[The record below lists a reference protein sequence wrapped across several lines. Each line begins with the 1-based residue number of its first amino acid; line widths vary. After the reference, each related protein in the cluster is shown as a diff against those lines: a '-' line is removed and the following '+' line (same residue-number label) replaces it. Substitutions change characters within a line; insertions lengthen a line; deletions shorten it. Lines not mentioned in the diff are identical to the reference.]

1 MGGKSICK
9 FSHKTKERLSLKL
22 GILSQDIRLYSTSR
36 LYESAKNRGHDTE
49 VVSYLRC
56 YMNIA
61 KAKPRI
67 FFQGRQMNF
76 DVVIPRIAATWTFY
90 GAAVVRQFELMGALS
105 ANSSAS
111 ISRSRDKL
119 RALQLIGN
127 SGVEMPVTGYVHL
140 SRDIESVLKSVGQPP
155 YVIKLLE
162 GTQGRGVVLT
172 ETMEAAI
179 SAIETMKKIDANIL
193 IQEFV
198 SESRGEDI
206 RAIVVGDK
214 VVASMKRKAKPG
226 EFRSNVH
233 LGGTVENYDLNEQEE
248 ESAIKAAKVLGLSVA
263 GVDLIQSNRGP
274 LVLEVNSSPGLE
286 GIEKASGVD
295 VADKIIEYLE
305 DEHTNRDKSKP
316 IDI

>member
-1 MGGKSICK
+1 M
-9 FSHKTKERLSLKL
+9 KL

-67 FFQGRQMNF
+67 SFQGRQMNF

-127 SGVEMPVTGYVHL
+127 SGVEMPITGYVHL

-193 IQEFV
+193 IQEFI

-233 LGGTVENYDLNEQEE
+233 LGGSVENYDLNEQEK

-286 GIEKASGVD
+286 GIEKASGID
-295 VADKIIEYLE
+295 VAEKIIEYLE
-305 DEHTNRDKSKP
+305 DEHSNRDKSKP

>member
-1 MGGKSICK
+1 M
-9 FSHKTKERLSLKL
+9 KL

-36 LYESAKNRGHDTE
+36 LYESAKNRGHETE

-67 FFQGRQMNF
+67 FFQGRQLNF

-90 GAAVVRQFELMGALS
+90 GAAVVRQFELMGSLS

-140 SRDIESVLKSVGQPP
+140 SRDIESVLKTVGQPP

-179 SAIETMKKIDANIL
+179 SAIETMKKVDANIL

-198 SESRGEDI
+198 NESKGEDI

-233 LGGTVENYDLNEQEE
+233 LGGSVEKYELNEQEE

-286 GIEKASGVD
+286 GIEKASGID

-305 DEHTNRDKSKP
+305 DEYGNRDKSKP

>member
-1 MGGKSICK
+1 M
-9 FSHKTKERLSLKL
+9 RL
-22 GILSQDIRLYSTSR
+22 GILSQDISLYSTSR
-36 LYESAKNRGHDTE
+36 LFESAKNRGHETE

-61 KAKPRI
+61 KANPRV
-67 FFQGRQMNF
+67 FFKGREINY

-90 GAAVVRQFELMGALS
+90 GASVVRQFELMGALS

-140 SRDIESVLKSVGQPP
+140 SRDIESVLLTVGQPP

-172 ETMEAAI
+172 ETMEAAV

-193 IQEFV
+193 IQEFI
-198 SESRGEDI
+198 SEANGEDI

-233 LGGTVENYDLNEQEE
+233 LGGSVEGYKLTEDEE
-248 ESAIKAAKVLGLSVA
+248 KSAIKAAKVLGLSVA
-263 GVDLIQSNRGP
+263 GVDLIQSQRGP
-274 LVLEVNSSPGLE
+274 LILEVNSSPGLE
-286 GIEKASGVD
+286 GIERASGID
-295 VADKIIEYLE
+295 VAGKIIDYLE
-305 DEHTNRDKSKP
+305 FKHLNKDKSAP

>member
-1 MGGKSICK
+1 M
-9 FSHKTKERLSLKL
+9 KL

-140 SRDIESVLKSVGQPP
+140 SRDIESVLNTVGQPP

-179 SAIETMKKIDANIL
+179 SAIELSL
-193 IQEFV
+193 IH
-198 SESRGEDI
+198 I
-206 RAIVVGDK
+206 
-214 VVASMKRKAKPG
+214 
-226 EFRSNVH
+226 
-233 LGGTVENYDLNEQEE
+233 
-248 ESAIKAAKVLGLSVA
+248 
-263 GVDLIQSNRGP
+263 
-274 LVLEVNSSPGLE
+274 
-286 GIEKASGVD
+286 
-295 VADKIIEYLE
+295 
-305 DEHTNRDKSKP
+305 
-316 IDI
+316 

>member
-1 MGGKSICK
+1 M
-9 FSHKTKERLSLKL
+9 KL

-36 LYESAKNRGHDTE
+36 LYESAKDRGHDTE

-61 KAKPRI
+61 KAKPRV

-90 GAAVVRQFELMGALS
+90 GAAVVRQFELTGTLS
-105 ANSSAS
+105 ANSSSS

-140 SRDIESVLKSVGQPP
+140 SRDIESVLNTVGQPP

-193 IQEFV
+193 IQEFIR
-198 SESRGEDI
+198 ESKGEDI

-233 LGGTVENYDLNEQEE
+233 LGGTVENYELNKQEE

-286 GIEKASGVD
+286 GIEKASGID
-295 VADKIIEYLE
+295 VADKIIDYLE
-305 DEHTNRDKSKP
+305 NEHTNREKSKP

>member
-1 MGGKSICK
+1 MKM
-9 FSHKTKERLSLKL
+9 R
-22 GILSQDIRLYSTSR
+22 ILSQDIRLYSTKR
-36 LYESAKNRGHDTE
+36 LYDTAIKRGHDTE

-67 FFQGRQMNF
+67 FSAGRELNY
-76 DVVIPRIAATWTFY
+76 DSVIPRIAATWTFY
-90 GAAVVRQFELMGALS
+90 GAAVVRQFELMGSVS
-105 ANSSAS
+105 ANSSAG

-127 SGVEMPVTGYVHL
+127 TGVEMPITGYVHF
-140 SRDIESVLKSVGQPP
+140 SRDVEAVLKSVGEPP
-155 YVIKLLE
+155 FVIKLLE

-172 ETMEAAI
+172 ETMDAAI
-179 SAIETMKKIDANIL
+179 SVIETMKKIDANIL
-193 IQEFV
+193 VQEFI
-198 SESRGEDI
+198 SESKGEDI

-214 VVASMKRKAKPG
+214 VV
-226 EFRSNVH
+226 
-233 LGGTVENYDLNEQEE
+233 
-248 ESAIKAAKVLGLSVA
+248 KAAKILKLDVA

-286 GIEKASGVD
+286 GIETATDID
-295 VADKIIEYLE
+295 VADEIISFLE
-305 DEHTNRDKSKP
+305 DKVENTDKSKP

>member
-1 MGGKSICK
+1 
-9 FSHKTKERLSLKL
+9 
-22 GILSQDIRLYSTSR
+22 
-36 LYESAKNRGHDTE
+36 
-49 VVSYLRC
+49 
-56 YMNIA
+56 MNIA

-67 FFQGRQMNF
+67 FFQGRDVNF

-90 GAAVVRQFELMGALS
+90 GAAVVRQFELMGSLS

-127 SGVEMPVTGYVHL
+127 SGVEMPITGYVHL
-140 SRDIESVLKSVGQPP
+140 SRDIESVLRTVGTPP

-179 SAIETMKKIDANIL
+179 SAVETMKKVDANIL
-193 IQEFV
+193 IQEFI
-198 SESRGEDI
+198 SESSGQDI

-214 VVASMKRKAKPG
+214 VVASMKRIAKPG

-233 LGGTVENYDLNEQEE
+233 LGGRVEDYKLTAQEQ
-248 ESAIKAAKVLGLSVA
+248 ESAIKAARVLGLSVA

-286 GIEKASGVD
+286 GIEKATGID
-295 VADKIIEYLE
+295 VAGEIIKYLE
-305 DEHTNRDKSKP
+305 EQHSNRDRSKP

>member
-1 MGGKSICK
+1 M
-9 FSHKTKERLSLKL
+9 KL

-193 IQEFV
+193 IQEFI

-214 VVASMKRKAKPG
+214 AVASMKRKAKPG

-233 LGGTVENYDLNEQEE
+233 LGGTVENYDLNEQEK

-305 DEHTNRDKSKP
+305 DEYTNRDKSKP

>member
-9 FSHKTKERLSLKL
+9 FSHKTKERLILKL

-193 IQEFV
+193 IQEFI
-198 SESRGEDI
+198 SCLLYTSD
-206 RAIVVGDK
+206 
-214 VVASMKRKAKPG
+214 
-226 EFRSNVH
+226 
-233 LGGTVENYDLNEQEE
+233 
-248 ESAIKAAKVLGLSVA
+248 AA
-263 GVDLIQSNRGP
+263 
-274 LVLEVNSSPGLE
+274 
-286 GIEKASGVD
+286 
-295 VADKIIEYLE
+295 
-305 DEHTNRDKSKP
+305 DE
-316 IDI
+316 

>member
-1 MGGKSICK
+1 M
-9 FSHKTKERLSLKL
+9 KL

-67 FFQGRQMNF
+67 FFQGKQMNF

-140 SRDIESVLKSVGQPP
+140 SRDIESVLKTVGEPP

-233 LGGTVENYDLNEQEE
+233 LGGSVENYDLNEQEK
-248 ESAIKAAKVLGLSVA
+248 ESAIKAARVLGLSVA

-286 GIEKASGVD
+286 GIEKASGID

-305 DEHTNRDKSKP
+305 DEYTNRDKSKP

>member
-1 MGGKSICK
+1 M
-9 FSHKTKERLSLKL
+9 KL

-36 LYESAKNRGHDTE
+36 LFETAKKRGHDTE

-67 FFQGRQMNF
+67 FFQGREINF

-127 SGVEMPVTGYVHL
+127 SGVEMPITGYVHL
-140 SRDIESVLKSVGQPP
+140 SRDIESVLRTVGTPP

-179 SAIETMKKIDANIL
+179 SAI
-193 IQEFV
+193 
-198 SESRGEDI
+198 
-206 RAIVVGDK
+206 VVGDK
-214 VVASMKRKAKPG
+214 VVASMKRIAKPG

-233 LGGTVENYDLNEQEE
+233 LGGKVEDYKLNSQEE

-286 GIEKASGVD
+286 GIEKATGID
-295 VADKIIEYLE
+295 VANEIIKYLE
-305 DEHTNRDKSKP
+305 EQNSNRDKSKP

>member
-1 MGGKSICK
+1 M
-9 FSHKTKERLSLKL
+9 KL

-36 LYESAKNRGHDTE
+36 LYESAKNRGHETE

-90 GAAVVRQFELMGALS
+90 GAAVVRQFELMGSLS

-140 SRDIESVLKSVGQPP
+140 SRDIESVLKTVGQPP

-198 SESRGEDI
+198 NESKGEDI

-233 LGGTVENYDLNEQEE
+233 LGGSVEKYELNEQEE

-305 DEHTNRDKSKP
+305 IEHGNRDKSKA

>member
-1 MGGKSICK
+1 M
-9 FSHKTKERLSLKL
+9 KL

-119 RALQLIGN
+119 SALQLIGN

-140 SRDIESVLKSVGQPP
+140 SRDIESVLNTVGQPP

-193 IQEFV
+193 IQEFI
-198 SESRGEDI
+198 SESKGEDI

-233 LGGTVENYDLNEQEE
+233 LGGSVENYELNDLEKEN
-248 ESAIKAAKVLGLSVA
+248 AVKAAKVLGLSVA

-286 GIEKASGVD
+286 GIEKASGID

-305 DEHTNRDKSKP
+305 DEYGNRDRSKP

>member
-1 MGGKSICK
+1 MCI
-9 FSHKTKERLSLKL
+9 RDRL

-140 SRDIESVLKSVGQPP
+140 SRDIESVLNTVGQPP

-193 IQEFV
+193 IQEFI
-198 SESRGEDI
+198 SESKGEDI

-233 LGGTVENYDLNEQEE
+233 LGGSVENYELNDLEKEN
-248 ESAIKAAKVLGLSVA
+248 AVKAAKVLGLSVA

-286 GIEKASGVD
+286 GIEKASGID

-305 DEHTNRDKSKP
+305 DEYGNRDRSKP

>member
-1 MGGKSICK
+1 M
-9 FSHKTKERLSLKL
+9 KL
-22 GILSQDIRLYSTSR
+22 GILSQDINLYSTSR
-36 LYESAKNRGHDTE
+36 LYKTAKKRGHDTQ

-61 KAKPRI
+61 KANPRI
-67 FFQGRQMNF
+67 FFRGDELSF
-76 DVVIPRIAATWTFY
+76 DSVIPRIASTWTFY
-90 GAAVVRQFELMGALS
+90 GAAVVRQFELMGSLS

-127 SGVEMPVTGYVHL
+127 SGVEMPVTGYVHF
-140 SRDIESVLKSVGQPP
+140 SRDIESVLNTVGEPP
-155 YVIKLLE
+155 FVIKLLE

-172 ETMEAAI
+172 QTMDAAI

-193 IQEFV
+193 IQEFIK
-198 SESRGEDI
+198 EAEGEDI

-233 LGGTVENYDLNEQEE
+233 LGGSVINYVMTDEE
-248 ESAIKAAKVLGLSVA
+248 KDSAVRSAKVLGLHVA

-286 GIEKASGVD
+286 GIERASGID
-295 VADKIIEYLE
+295 VAEKIIEYLE
-305 DEHTNRDKSKP
+305 YETQNRDTLKP

>member
-1 MGGKSICK
+1 M
-9 FSHKTKERLSLKL
+9 RL
-22 GILSQDIRLYSTSR
+22 GILSQDISLYSTSR
-36 LYESAKNRGHDTE
+36 LYESAKKRGHETE
-49 VVSYLRC
+49 VISYLRC

-61 KAKPRI
+61 KANPRV
-67 FFQGRQMNF
+67 FFKGREINY

-90 GAAVVRQFELMGALS
+90 GASVVRQFELMGALS

-140 SRDIESVLKSVGQPP
+140 SRDIESVLLTVGKPP

-172 ETMEAAI
+172 ETMEAAV

-193 IQEFV
+193 IQEFI
-198 SESRGEDI
+198 SEANGEDI

-233 LGGTVENYDLNEQEE
+233 LGGSVEGYKLTEDEE
-248 ESAIKAAKVLGLSVA
+248 KSAIKAAKVLGLSVA
-263 GVDLIQSNRGP
+263 GVDLIQSQRGP
-274 LVLEVNSSPGLE
+274 LILEVNSSPGLE
-286 GIEKASGVD
+286 GIERASGID
-295 VADKIIEYLE
+295 VAGKIIDYLE
-305 DEHTNRDKSKP
+305 FKHLNRDKSAP

>member
-1 MGGKSICK
+1 M
-9 FSHKTKERLSLKL
+9 KL

-140 SRDIESVLKSVGQPP
+140 SRDIESVLNTVGQPP

-193 IQEFV
+193 IQEFI
-198 SESRGEDI
+198 SESKGEDI

-233 LGGTVENYDLNEQEE
+233 LGGSVENYELNDLEKEN
-248 ESAIKAAKVLGLSVA
+248 AVKAAKVLGLSVA

-286 GIEKASGVD
+286 GIEKASGID

-305 DEHTNRDKSKP
+305 DEYGNRDRSNP

>member
-1 MGGKSICK
+1 M
-9 FSHKTKERLSLKL
+9 KL
-22 GILSQDIRLYSTSR
+22 GILSQDINLYSTSR
-36 LYESAKNRGHDTE
+36 LYKTAKKRGHDTQ

-61 KAKPRI
+61 KANPRI
-67 FFQGRQMNF
+67 FFKSDELSF
-76 DVVIPRIAATWTFY
+76 DSVIPRIASTWTFY
-90 GAAVVRQFELMGALS
+90 GAAVVRQFELMGSLS

-127 SGVEMPVTGYVHL
+127 SGVEMPVTGYVHF
-140 SRDIESVLKSVGQPP
+140 SRDVESVLNTVGEPP
-155 YVIKLLE
+155 FVIKLLE

-172 ETMEAAI
+172 QTMDAAI

-193 IQEFV
+193 IQEFIK
-198 SESRGEDI
+198 EAEGEDI

-233 LGGTVENYDLNEQEE
+233 LGGSVINYVMTDEE
-248 ESAIKAAKVLGLSVA
+248 KDSAVRSAKVLGLHVA

-286 GIEKASGVD
+286 GIERASGID
-295 VADKIIEYLE
+295 VAEKIIEYLE
-305 DEHTNRDKSKP
+305 YEIQNRDTSKP

>member
-1 MGGKSICK
+1 M
-9 FSHKTKERLSLKL
+9 RL
-22 GILSQDIRLYSTSR
+22 GILSQDISLYSTSR
-36 LYESAKNRGHDTE
+36 LNESAKSRGHETE

-61 KAKPRI
+61 KANPRV
-67 FFQGRQMNF
+67 FFKGREINY

-90 GAAVVRQFELMGALS
+90 GASVVRQFELMGALS

-140 SRDIESVLKSVGQPP
+140 SRDIESVLMTVGKPP

-172 ETMEAAI
+172 ETMEAAV

-193 IQEFV
+193 IQEFI
-198 SESRGEDI
+198 SEANGEDI

-233 LGGTVENYDLNEQEE
+233 LGGSVEGYKLTENEEK
-248 ESAIKAAKVLGLSVA
+248 SAIKAAKVLGLSVA
-263 GVDLIQSNRGP
+263 GVDLIQSQRGP
-274 LVLEVNSSPGLE
+274 LILEVNSSPGLE
-286 GIEKASGVD
+286 GIERASGID
-295 VADKIIEYLE
+295 VAGKIVDYLE
-305 DEHTNRDKSKP
+305 FRHLNRDKSAP

>member
-1 MGGKSICK
+1 M
-9 FSHKTKERLSLKL
+9 RL
-22 GILSQDIRLYSTSR
+22 GILSQDISLYSTSR
-36 LYESAKNRGHDTE
+36 LYESAKKRGHETE
-49 VVSYLRC
+49 VISYLRC

-61 KAKPRI
+61 KANPRV
-67 FFQGRQMNF
+67 FFKGREINY

-90 GAAVVRQFELMGALS
+90 GASVVRQFELMGALS

-140 SRDIESVLKSVGQPP
+140 SRDIESVLLTVGKPP

-172 ETMEAAI
+172 ETMEAAV

-193 IQEFV
+193 IQEFI
-198 SESRGEDI
+198 SEANGEDI

-233 LGGTVENYDLNEQEE
+233 LGGSVKGYKLTEDEE
-248 ESAIKAAKVLGLSVA
+248 KSAIKAAKVLGLSVA
-263 GVDLIQSNRGP
+263 GVDLIQSQRGP
-274 LVLEVNSSPGLE
+274 LILEVNSSPGLE
-286 GIEKASGVD
+286 GIERASGID
-295 VADKIIEYLE
+295 VAGKIIDYLE
-305 DEHTNRDKSKP
+305 FRHLNRDK
-316 IDI
+316 

>member
-1 MGGKSICK
+1 M
-9 FSHKTKERLSLKL
+9 KL

-36 LYESAKNRGHDTE
+36 LYESAKNRGHETE

-140 SRDIESVLKSVGQPP
+140 SRDIESVLKTVGQPP

-179 SAIETMKKIDANIL
+179 SAIETMKKVDANIL
-193 IQEFV
+193 IQEFIN
-198 SESRGEDI
+198 ESKGEDI

-233 LGGTVENYDLNEQEE
+233 LGGSVEKYELNEQEE

-286 GIEKASGVD
+286 GIEKASGVN

-305 DEHTNRDKSKP
+305 FEHSNRDKTKP

>member
-1 MGGKSICK
+1 M
-9 FSHKTKERLSLKL
+9 RL
-22 GILSQDIRLYSTSR
+22 GILSQDISLYSTSR
-36 LYESAKNRGHDTE
+36 LYESAKNRGHETE

-61 KAKPRI
+61 KANPRV
-67 FFQGRQMNF
+67 FFKGREINY

-90 GAAVVRQFELMGALS
+90 GASVVRQFELMGALS

-140 SRDIESVLKSVGQPP
+140 SRDIESVLLTVGKPP

-172 ETMEAAI
+172 ETMEAAV

-193 IQEFV
+193 IQEFI
-198 SESRGEDI
+198 SEANGEDI

-233 LGGTVENYDLNEQEE
+233 LGGSVEGYKLTEDEE
-248 ESAIKAAKVLGLSVA
+248 KSAIKAAKVLGLSVA
-263 GVDLIQSNRGP
+263 GVDLIQSQRGP
-274 LVLEVNSSPGLE
+274 LILEVNSSPGLE
-286 GIEKASGVD
+286 GIERASGID
-295 VADKIIEYLE
+295 VAGKIIDYLE
-305 DEHTNRDKSKP
+305 FKHLNRDKSAP

>member
-1 MGGKSICK
+1 MGS
-9 FSHKTKERLSLKL
+9 
-22 GILSQDIRLYSTSR
+22 
-36 LYESAKNRGHDTE
+36 
-49 VVSYLRC
+49 
-56 YMNIA
+56 
-61 KAKPRI
+61 
-67 FFQGRQMNF
+67 
-76 DVVIPRIAATWTFY
+76 
-90 GAAVVRQFELMGALS
+90 LS

-127 SGVEMPVTGYVHL
+127 TGVEMPITGYVHL
-140 SRDIESVLKSVGQPP
+140 SRDIESVLKTVGQPP

-172 ETMEAAI
+172 ETMDAAI

-193 IQEFV
+193 IQEFI

-206 RAIVVGDK
+206 RAIVVGDE

-233 LGGTVENYDLNEQEE
+233 LGGSVEKYNLTEQER

-286 GIEKASGVD
+286 GIEKASGID
-295 VADKIIEYLE
+295 VAGKIIEYLE
-305 DEHTNRDKSKP
+305 DQHSKRDKSKP